1 MQNPS
6 VKFIATPSLVSPRNF
21 TAKVPTMTN
30 FSWDKVGFATKYRI
44 QIAENNI
51 FGIKAI
57 DETVDNG
64 KTLFKTELVDGRHYY
79 WRVRAMNDSM
89 TSAWSSVWSFI
100 CGAPSYNDIQLVK
113 PDNNSKNLGNQITFN
128 WTNIKFTNLS
138 FKPYTTYKFQLSEN
152 SDFNSITLETEFI
165 HDSVYSISEVTK
177 ASTQYYWRVA
187 PVVEGVQGNWSGVF
201 TFTTLGL
208 PAKITLLEPSD
219 GAVNVNVK
227 GGLNWTL
234 NPSADSYW
242 VQISESVDFGSLKFE
257 RKNASK
263 PPLNLLPKLD
273 YEKKYYW
280 RVAGMN
286 EAGEGPW
293 SDIWSFT
300 TEKGV
305 GVNEQS
311 PDFNWIIAPN
321 PANESLRIEIDCSSK
336 FDYRAN
342 SPKLYLYDLNGNL
355 LYELTPGAIIGE
367 KIRLEMITKSIRA
380 GSYFIKLKAD
390 KFEDSKKIVIIH

>member
-1 MQNPS
+1 
-6 VKFIATPSLVSPRNF
+6 
-21 TAKVPTMTN
+21 
-30 FSWDKVGFATKYRI
+30 
-44 QIAENNI
+44 
-51 FGIKAI
+51 
-57 DETVDNG
+57 
-64 KTLFKTELVDGRHYY
+64 
-79 WRVRAMNDSM
+79 
-89 TSAWSSVWSFI
+89 
-100 CGAPSYNDIQLVK
+100 
-113 PDNNSKNLGNQITFN
+113 
-128 WTNIKFTNLS
+128 
-138 FKPYTTYKFQLSEN
+138 
-152 SDFNSITLETEFI
+152 
-165 HDSVYSISEVTK
+165 VTK